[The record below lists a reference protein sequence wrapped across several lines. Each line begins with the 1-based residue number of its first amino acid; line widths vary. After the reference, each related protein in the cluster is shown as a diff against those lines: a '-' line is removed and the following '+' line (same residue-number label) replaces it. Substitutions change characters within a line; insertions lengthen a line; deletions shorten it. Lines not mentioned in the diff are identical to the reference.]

1 MRVKSEAYYQ
11 QLSNVPVEI
20 KSSSFSMMN
29 QGTGFSRFFPD
40 SLENTG
46 TGTNYGLELTL
57 EKFFT
62 NQYFFMITGS
72 YYESFYKGSD
82 GVNRDTDFNGNYI
95 LNVLAAK
102 EFTLL
107 KNNAFTIGT
116 KVTYAGNKRYGPVN
130 VAASEAH
137 AEIIYIDSERNT
149 KQFDPYF
156 RTDIKLNYKINRKKV
171 SHEISIDLV
180 NITGNENILKL
191 SYAPN
196 LEDPTQDPIREE
208 YQLGFL
214 PIFYYRIDF

>member
-1 MRVKSEAYYQ
+1 M
-11 QLSNVPVEI
+11 LS
-20 KSSSFSMMN
+20 
-29 QGTGFSRFFPD
+29 
-40 SLENTG
+40 
-46 TGTNYGLELTL
+46 TN
-57 EKFFT
+57 
-62 NQYFFMITGS
+62 MIA
-72 YYESFYKGSD
+72 
-82 GVNRDTDFNGNYI
+82 NCP
-95 LNVLAAK
+95 AAVQDIA
-102 EFTLL
+102 
-107 KNNAFTIGT
+107 N
-116 KVTYAGNKRYGPVN
+116 
-130 VAASEAH
+130 

-180 NITGNENILKL
+180 NVTGNKNILKL